1 MVILRSI
8 TGPTYAI
15 LTRMSRTTMINNV
28 ANLVVVFW
36 DLLLNRSRQE
46 LSLQCS
52 HRFRIL
58 DLIGYRAVRHIVM
71 KSQSGQ
77 SVVAKGETGCPEK
90 NKIVDRVVLDFPV
103 MGLRTVQNITLGWST
118 GRYCDNG
125 IIDGAE
131 IYAVRDTYSTQ
142 QDDENLQ
149 RLDSVNVSIY
159 KADYEVLEKDKI
171 YKIVSYGFGVFRGL
185 PILIRAIKPRKI
197 KGTRD
202 MLCEIA
208 EQWMYPVPLKAMGHR
223 SVLHVTFDRC
233 LV

>member
-1 MVILRSI
+1 MIEHIKYRRNIGCNALTVVP
-8 TGPTYAI
+8 GP
-15 LTRMSRTTMINNV
+15 
-28 ANLVVVFW
+28 ANTLFP
-36 DLLLNRSRQE
+36 
-46 LSLQCS
+46 
-52 HRFRIL
+52 RI
-58 DLIGYRAVRHIVM
+58 D
-71 KSQSGQ
+71 
-77 SVVAKGETGCPEK
+77 
-90 NKIVDRVVLDFPV
+90 KIVDRVVLDFPV

-118 GRYCDNG
+118 GRYCDYG
-125 IIDGAE
+125 IIDGVE

-142 QDDENLQ
+142 QDNENLQ

-171 YKIVSYGFGVFRGL
+171 YKIVSYGFGVFRGKETLCVSTECGTHARCSRTLYNLLKHRVLQGL

-233 LV
+233 VV